1 MRFIL
6 PILLITIAIVSF
18 FTFTDPS
25 FQQTTVLRQ
34 KISSYDNALNNSKAL
49 ENERDKLTKKYN
61 SFDVN
66 NLSKLSKLLPD
77 SVDNIR
83 LILEIEK
90 IATPYG
96 MVLKDVKY
104 DAENVDNANKPAIG
118 LQNNLNTQARK
129 DYGVWNLGF
138 STQGTYSNFVNFV
151 KDLEKNLRIVDIVS
165 IDFSSSTG
173 IGANP
178 ALSSIY
184 KYDFQIRTYWLKN

>member
-6 PILLITIAIVSF
+6 PILLVAIAVTSF
-18 FTFTDPS
+18 FTFTSPS
-25 FQQTTVLRQ
+25 YDKMAVLKQ
-34 KISSYDNALNNSKAL
+34 KLASYDNALNNSKAL

-61 SFDVN
+61 SFDVT
-66 NLSKLSKLLPD
+66 NLEKLSKLLPD

-90 IATPYG
+90 IAAPYG

-104 DAENVDNANKPAIG
+104 DTEAKDTKPTVG
-118 LQNNLNTQARK
+118 LQNNLNAQLARK
-129 DYGVWNLGF
+129 DYGVWKLGF

-151 KDLEKNLRIVDIVS
+151 KDLEKNLRIVDVVS
-165 IDFSSSTG
+165 VEFSSSSG

-184 KYDFQIRTYWLKN
+184 KYDFQIKTYWLKN